1 MSSKNLSTVTN
12 DLIVSY
18 GNTAKNVIN
27 AYRAGGE
34 RVADFFEQRWERAL
48 EQSRSQLVPEVRNNA
63 KHAQR
68 VLGSYYV
75 KGLAFTTNGADTVV
89 DQLVSFAGQ
98 GVQQVAANANRFEE
112 KTGVALDR
120 FTVAVAPV
128 ATVVT
133 KLATQIEQKSGEL
146 AGKIAGTPVTA
157 TAKRVS
163 PFKKARAQKAA

>member
-1 MSSKNLSTVTN
+1 MSTKALSNVTT
-12 DLIVSY
+12 DLINSY

-27 AYRAGGE
+27 AYRAGGQ
-34 RVADFFEQRWERAL
+34 RVANFVEQRWERAL

-63 KHAQR
+63 KHAQKI
-68 VLGSYYV
+68 LGSYYV

-128 ATVVT
+128 AAVVT
-133 KLATQIEQKSGEL
+133 KLASHIELKSGEL
-146 AGKIAGTPVTA
+146 ADKIAGTAT

>member
-1 MSSKNLSTVTN
+1 MSTKALSNVTT
-12 DLIVSY
+12 DLINSY

-27 AYRAGGE
+27 AYRAGGQ
-34 RVADFFEQRWERAL
+34 RVANFVEQRWERAL
-48 EQSRSQLVPEVRNNA
+48 EKSRSQLVPEVRSNA
-63 KHAQR
+63 KQAQKI
-68 VLGSYYV
+68 LGSYYV

-89 DQLVSFAGQ
+89 NQLVSFAGQ
-98 GVQQVAANANRFEE
+98 GVQQVAANANSFEE

-128 ATVVT
+128 TTVVT
-133 KLATQIEQKSGEL
+133 KLASQIELKSGEL
-146 AGKIAGTPVTA
+146 ADKIAGTAT

>member
-1 MSSKNLSTVTN
+1 MSTKALSSVTT
-12 DLIVSY
+12 DLITSY

-48 EQSRSQLVPEVRNNA
+48 EQSRTQLVPEVRNNA
-63 KHAQR
+63 KHAQKI
-68 VLGSYYV
+68 LGSYYV

-128 ATVVT
+128 TTLVT
-133 KLATQIEQKSGEL
+133 KLASQIELKSGEL
-146 AGKIAGTPVTA
+146 ADKIAGTAT

>member
-1 MSSKNLSTVTN
+1 MSTKALSSVTT
-12 DLIVSY
+12 DLITSY

-48 EQSRSQLVPEVRNNA
+48 EQSRTQLVPEVRNNA
-63 KHAQR
+63 KHAQKI
-68 VLGSYYV
+68 LGSYYV

-98 GVQQVAANANRFEE
+98 GVQQVAANANSFEE

-128 ATVVT
+128 TTVVT
-133 KLATQIEQKSGEL
+133 KLASQIELKSGEL
-146 AGKIAGTPVTA
+146 ADKIAGTAT

>member
-1 MSSKNLSTVTN
+1 MSSKNLATVTT

-112 KTGVALDR
+112 KTGVVLDR

-128 ATVVT
+128 ATAVT
-133 KLATQIEQKSGEL
+133 KLATQIEEKSGEL
-146 AGKIAGTPVTA
+146 AGKIAGTTA

>member
-1 MSSKNLSTVTN
+1 MSTKALSSVTT
-12 DLIVSY
+12 DLITSY

-48 EQSRSQLVPEVRNNA
+48 EKSRSQLVPEVRSNA
-63 KHAQR
+63 KQAQKI
-68 VLGSYYV
+68 LGSYYV

-98 GVQQVAANANRFEE
+98 GAQQVAANANRFEE

-128 ATVVT
+128 AAVVT
-133 KLATQIEQKSGEL
+133 KLASQIELKSGEL
-146 AGKIAGTPVTA
+146 ADKIAGTAT

>member
-1 MSSKNLSTVTN
+1 MSTKALSNVTT
-12 DLIVSY
+12 DLINSY

-27 AYRAGGE
+27 AYRAGGQ
-34 RVADFFEQRWERAL
+34 RVANFVEQRWERAL
-48 EQSRSQLVPEVRNNA
+48 EKSRSQLVPEVRSNA
-63 KHAQR
+63 KQAQKI
-68 VLGSYYV
+68 LGSYYV

-89 DQLVSFAGQ
+89 NQLVSFAGQ

-128 ATVVT
+128 TTVVT
-133 KLATQIEQKSGEL
+133 KLASQIELKSGEL
-146 AGKIAGTPVTA
+146 ADKIAGTAT

>member
-1 MSSKNLSTVTN
+1 MSTKALSSVTT
-12 DLIVSY
+12 DLITSY

-27 AYRAGGE
+27 AYRAGGQ
-34 RVADFFEQRWERAL
+34 RVANFVEQRWERAL
-48 EQSRSQLVPEVRNNA
+48 EQSRTQLVPEVRNNA
-63 KHAQR
+63 KHAQKI
-68 VLGSYYV
+68 LGSYYV

-128 ATVVT
+128 TTVVT
-133 KLATQIEQKSGEL
+133 KLASQIELKSGEL
-146 AGKIAGTPVTA
+146 ADKIAGTAT

>member
-1 MSSKNLSTVTN
+1 MSTKALSSVTT
-12 DLIVSY
+12 DLITSY

-48 EQSRSQLVPEVRNNA
+48 EKSRSQLVPEVRSNA
-63 KHAQR
+63 KQAQKI
-68 VLGSYYV
+68 LGSYYV

-128 ATVVT
+128 TTVVT
-133 KLATQIEQKSGEL
+133 KLASQIELKSGEL
-146 AGKIAGTPVTA
+146 ADKIAGTAT

>member
-1 MSSKNLSTVTN
+1 MSSTNLSTVTN

-34 RVADFFEQRWERAL
+34 RVADFFEQRWDRAL

-75 KGLAFTTNGADTVV
+75 KGLAFTTNGADSVV

-128 ATVVT
+128 ASAVT

-146 AGKIAGTPVTA
+146 AGKIAGTTA
-157 TAKRVS
+157 ATKRVS
-163 PFKKARAQKAA
+163 PFKKARTQKAA

>member
-1 MSSKNLSTVTN
+1 MSTKALSSVTT
-12 DLIVSY
+12 DLITSY

-34 RVADFFEQRWERAL
+34 RVANFVEQRWERAL
-48 EQSRSQLVPEVRNNA
+48 QQSRSQLVPEVRNNA
-63 KHAQR
+63 KHAQKI
-68 VLGSYYV
+68 LGSYYV

-128 ATVVT
+128 TTVVT
-133 KLATQIEQKSGEL
+133 KLASQIELKSGEL
-146 AGKIAGTPVTA
+146 ADKIAGTAT

>member
-1 MSSKNLSTVTN
+1 MSTKALSNVTT
-12 DLIVSY
+12 DLITSY

-34 RVADFFEQRWERAL
+34 RVANFVEQRWERAL

-63 KHAQR
+63 KHAQKI
-68 VLGSYYV
+68 LGSYYV

-128 ATVVT
+128 AAVVT
-133 KLATQIEQKSGEL
+133 KLASQIELKSGEL
-146 AGKIAGTPVTA
+146 ADKIAGTATA
-157 TAKRVS
+157 AKRVS
-163 PFKKARAQKAA
+163 PFKKVRAKKAA

>member
-1 MSSKNLSTVTN
+1 MSTKALSSVTT
-12 DLIVSY
+12 DLINSY

-27 AYRAGGE
+27 AYRAGGQ
-34 RVADFFEQRWERAL
+34 RVANFVEQRWERAL
-48 EQSRSQLVPEVRNNA
+48 EKSRSQLVPEVRSNA
-63 KHAQR
+63 KQAQKI
-68 VLGSYYV
+68 LGSYYV

-128 ATVVT
+128 TTVVT
-133 KLATQIEQKSGEL
+133 KLASQIELKSGEL
-146 AGKIAGTPVTA
+146 ADKIAGTAT

>member
-1 MSSKNLSTVTN
+1 MSTKALSNVTT
-12 DLIVSY
+12 DLINSY

-27 AYRAGGE
+27 AYRAGGQ
-34 RVADFFEQRWERAL
+34 RVANFVEQRWERAL
-48 EQSRSQLVPEVRNNA
+48 EKSRSQLVPEVRSNA
-63 KHAQR
+63 KQAQKI
-68 VLGSYYV
+68 LGSYYV

-128 ATVVT
+128 AAVVT
-133 KLATQIEQKSGEL
+133 KLASQIELKSGEL
-146 AGKIAGTPVTA
+146 AGKIAGSTA

-163 PFKKARAQKAA
+163 PFKKVRAKKAA

>member
-1 MSSKNLSTVTN
+1 MTSKALSSVTT
-12 DLIVSY
+12 DLITSY

-63 KHAQR
+63 KHAQKI
-68 VLGSYYV
+68 LGSYYV

-98 GVQQVAANANRFEE
+98 GVQQVAANANSFEE

-128 ATVVT
+128 TTVVT
-133 KLATQIEQKSGEL
+133 KLASQIELKSGEL
-146 AGKIAGTPVTA
+146 ASKIAGTSG

>member
-1 MSSKNLSTVTN
+1 MSTKALSNVTT
-12 DLIVSY
+12 DLINSY

-63 KHAQR
+63 KHAQKI
-68 VLGSYYV
+68 LGSYYV

-98 GVQQVAANANRFEE
+98 GVQQVAANANSFEE

-128 ATVVT
+128 TTVVT
-133 KLATQIEQKSGEL
+133 KLASQIELKSGEL
-146 AGKIAGTPVTA
+146 ADKIAGTAT

>member
-1 MSSKNLSTVTN
+1 MSTKALSSVTT
-12 DLIVSY
+12 DLITSY

-48 EQSRSQLVPEVRNNA
+48 QQSRSQLVPEVRNNA
-63 KHAQR
+63 KHAQKI
-68 VLGSYYV
+68 LGSYYV

-128 ATVVT
+128 TTVVT
-133 KLATQIEQKSGEL
+133 KLASQIELKSGEL
-146 AGKIAGTPVTA
+146 ADKIAGTAT